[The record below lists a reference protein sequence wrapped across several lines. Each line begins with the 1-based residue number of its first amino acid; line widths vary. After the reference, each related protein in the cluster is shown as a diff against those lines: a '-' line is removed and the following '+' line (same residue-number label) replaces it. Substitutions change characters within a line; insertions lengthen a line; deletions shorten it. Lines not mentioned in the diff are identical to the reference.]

1 MGLMETSFH
10 KHVSAFK
17 DILGNKLSDQIVF
30 NDDFNS
36 FKNIYKEIKNIVI
49 PKIT

>member
-1 MGLMETSFH
+1 MGLLEISFH

-36 FKNIYKEIKNIVI
+36 FKNIYFVLFLSEKNII
-49 PKIT
+49 

>member
-1 MGLMETSFH
+1 MGLLETSFH

-36 FKNIYKEIKNIVI
+36 FKNIYTYF
-49 PKIT
+49 PF